1 MIAGEALIAAHKAYT
16 DKDFEGAITG
26 AKDALE
32 LDPSAHKAYQIIAL
46 ASRERGDWAGAQ
58 TAIESAL
65 SIAPRDAEC
74 LNTYGN
80 ILAVTNQKHEAV
92 EAYKSAL
99 DIAKNYLQPA
109 AALGQLYLQEKNPI
123 QAADIF
129 QNALAHNPDH
139 PLLMRGLVYALKDA
153 QQYELASKLLS
164 KLPASEDLAIVSG
177 QVAIARQ
184 QKPVAEQH
192 FVRALA
198 HAQSSVTAFRNLVQM
213 RWTAEGTAE
222 DGNVDSDEDGKT
234 AAHNNAAELI
244 HTFISDNPDAGV
256 FYLTGA
262 ELLSEMGRNDEAL
275 KLVARATDKFGAL
288 AEIDNVEAKILVEAG
303 QGEKAFSVA
312 SKTLQAMP
320 GNLSVMAQ
328 YARSAL
334 MSGKADLALEASRA
348 AQERQPN
355 NQFWIAV
362 EATALRALGR
372 MNEYQRLY
380 NYDLVQPFTLDP
392 PPEYNDQADFLK
404 KLKADLTARH
414 THKSFPLGQ
423 SLRGGTQTTTDLR
436 FADSR
441 VIQDFFQSLSTPIKA
456 YTESFDDVLG
466 DDKTHPVLRR
476 RRGSHRLTGAWSVH
490 LSGQGFH
497 VNHVHPEGWISSA
510 FYVEVP
516 KDTAQREDKAGWIA
530 FGKPPF
536 SVLGVDGKRLNA
548 EHMIAPNAGKLVLF
562 PSYMWHGTVALPEGG
577 SSRMTLPFD
586 VVPA

>member
-1 MIAGEALIAAHKAYT
+1 MIAGDALIAAHKAYT

-26 AKDALE
+26 AKAALV
-32 LDPSAHKAYQIIAL
+32 LDPSAHKAHQIIAL

-58 TAIESAL
+58 TAVESAL
-65 SIAPRDAEC
+65 AIAPRDAEC

-80 ILAVTNQKHEAV
+80 ILAVTNQKHEAI

-99 DIAKNYLQPA
+99 GIAKNYLQPA
-109 AALGQLYLQEKNPI
+109 VALGQLYLQEKNPT
-123 QAADIF
+123 QAADVF
-129 QNALAHNPDH
+129 QTALAHAPDH

-164 KLPASEDLAIVSG
+164 KLPASEDLAIVRG
-177 QVAIARQ
+177 QVAIARA
-184 QKPVAEQH
+184 QKPVAERH

-198 HAQSSVTAFRNLVQM
+198 HAPSSVTAFRNLVQM
-213 RWTAEGTAE
+213 RWTADDAGDSEE
-222 DGNVDSDEDGKT
+222 DGESV
-234 AAHNNAAELI
+234 AHNSAAELI
-244 HTFISDNPDAGV
+244 QTFITDNPDAGV

-275 KLVARATDKFGAL
+275 KLIARATDKFGAL
-288 AEIDNVEAKILVEAG
+288 AEIDNVEAKVLVEAG
-303 QGEKAFSVA
+303 QGEKAFDVA

-320 GNLSVMAQ
+320 GNLSVMAG
-328 YARSAL
+328 YARAAL

-355 NQFWIAV
+355 NQFWIAA

-372 MNEYQRLY
+372 TDEYRRLY

-404 KLKADLTARH
+404 KLKAALMARH

-436 FADSR
+436 FADDR

-456 YTESFDDVLG
+456 YTESFDDVIG
-466 DDKTHPVLRR
+466 DDKAHPILRR
-476 RRGSHRLTGAWSVH
+476 RRASHRLTGAWSVH

-516 KDTAQREDKAGWIA
+516 KDTAKREDKAGWIA

-536 SVLGVDGKRLNA
+536 SVVGVDGKRLNA
-548 EHMIAPNAGKLVLF
+548 EHMIAPDAGKLVLF
-562 PSYMWHGTVALPEGG
+562 PSYMWHGTVALPEGT